1 MARSFDY
8 DGDDGYDDEILV
20 AMVVMAMVMVMLM
33 TMLLVMPMRLW
44 SLVISD
50 RGSKGGWTATLFHHF
65 PLETEVKEIQSQ
77 LEKLQAAQK
86 RSIFAEWDLLTSAER
101 ALLHRVLSR
110 RLLWATHIVCRCL
123 FSISEVEFRSRKPAS
138 SEVGDRG

>member
-8 DGDDGYDDEILV
+8 DGDDDYDDEILV

-33 TMLLVMPMRLW
+33 TMLLVMPMRL
-44 SLVISD
+44 LVISD
-50 RGSKGGWTATLFHHF
+50 RGGKGGWTATLFHHF

-86 RSIFAEWDLLTSAER
+86 RSILQSG
-101 ALLHRVLSR
+101 
-110 RLLWATHIVCRCL
+110 IC
-123 FSISEVEFRSRKPAS
+123 
-138 SEVGDRG
+138 